1 MLERIFLY
9 SCHVYRFLETLI
21 TASTGRG
28 LTDNRIHGP
37 WHPVQAE

>member
-21 TASTGRG
+21 TASTGSWSDG
-28 LTDNRIHGP
+28 
-37 WHPVQAE
+37 